1 MVASKQ
7 KEAWHR
13 LPKIF
18 RVLHARPKLVISVAL
33 GVAVALSLPAEW
45 RPITRSLVGW
55 NAGVVLYLCVVYWI
69 VARSEVSHIRG
80 HAAKEDEGS
89 VAILMLTVTATLA
102 SLAAI
107 IIHLGEGEG
116 KSSPPQLGFAIATM
130 LLSWFFIHSIFALHY
145 AHEFYRESA
154 SASGLKFPGSEKP
167 DYWDFIYFSFVIGMT
182 FQVSDVQVTAR
193 KVRHTVTAHGIVS
206 FLFNVALLAIMINI
220 AASAISN

>member
-1 MVASKQ
+1 MASKQ
-7 KEAWHR
+7 KEAGRR

-18 RVLHARPKLVISVAL
+18 RVLHARPRLLISVAL
-33 GVAVALSLPAEW
+33 GVAVAVFLPAEW
-45 RPITRSLVGW
+45 RPITRTLVGW
-55 NAGVVLYLCVVYWI
+55 NAAVVLYLCVVYWT
-69 VARSEVSHIRG
+69 VASSEVSHIRG

-107 IIHLGEGEG
+107 IIHLGQGEG
-116 KSSPPQLGFAIATM
+116 KSSPPQRSFAIATV

-167 DYWDFIYFSFVIGMT
+167 DYWDFIYFSFVVGMT

-206 FLFNVALLAIMINI
+206 FLFNVALMAIMINI
-220 AASAISN
+220 AASTISK

>member
-1 MVASKQ
+1 MASKQ
-7 KEAWHR
+7 KEARRR

-33 GVAVALSLPAEW
+33 GVAVALFLPAEW

-55 NAGVVLYLCVVYWI
+55 NAGVVLYLCVVYWL
-69 VARSEVSHIRG
+69 VARSAVSHIRG

-89 VAILMLTVTATLA
+89 VAILMLTVIATLA

-107 IIHLGEGEG
+107 IIHLGQEEG
-116 KSSPPQLGFAIATM
+116 KNSPPQLGFAIATV

-220 AASAISN
+220 AASTISS